1 MTATFKIGDKVV
13 ITQRAE
19 GGGIMWPSEMNSTI
33 NTVAEIFEL
42 YRDGIG
48 YKVRFPSGATWTY
61 LPESLE
67 LVEENYTFDSF
78 NVDDEVLI
86 LKKPQDKDRLDD
98 AGWADGEMDALIGST
113 GRILDTYEDEGTILV
128 CFEDNDSQWWF
139 PYEALSKNLSAVA
152 ATKPDECLNLWFL
165 GRYSGLPYK
174 AIKQNPD
181 SSYLIE
187 AEDGTQSSS
196 IYMKLT
202 TAPRECRSFA
212 YRQPKQEMNKN
223 EQLFF

>member
-1 MTATFKIGDKVV
+1 MTSVFK
-13 ITQRAE
+13 
-19 GGGIMWPSEMNSTI
+19 
-33 NTVAEIFEL
+33 
-42 YRDGIG
+42 
-48 YKVRFPSGATWTY
+48 PSGAIWTY
-61 LPESLE
+61 LPESLK

-86 LKKPQDKDRLDD
+86 LKKLEDKQRLAE
-98 AGWADGEMDALIGST
+98 AGWADGEMDDLIGLT
-113 GRILDTYEDEGTILV
+113 GRIIDTYEDEGTILV
-128 CFEDNDSQWWF
+128 YFEDNDSRWWF
-139 PYEALSKNLSAVA
+139 PYESLSKNLGAVP
-152 ATKPDECLNLWFL
+152 TIKPDECHNLWFL

-196 IYMKLT
+196 KYMRLT

-212 YRQPKQEMNKN
+212 YRQPK
-223 EQLFF
+223 